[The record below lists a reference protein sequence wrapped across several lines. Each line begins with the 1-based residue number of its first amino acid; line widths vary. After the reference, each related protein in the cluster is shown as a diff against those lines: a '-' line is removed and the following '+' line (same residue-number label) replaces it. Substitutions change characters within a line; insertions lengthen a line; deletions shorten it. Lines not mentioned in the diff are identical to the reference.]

1 MKELK
6 DKKKK
11 TDAESVKCET
21 MPKNVDMKLRANGIS
36 AVGETDLL
44 LKYGKFGNSSKT
56 SSRNFVKHKK
66 KTYFLFYQ
74 S

>member
-1 MKELK
+1 
-6 DKKKK
+6 
-11 TDAESVKCET
+11 

-56 SSRNFVKHKK
+56 CSRNIVKHLKK
-66 KTYFLFYQ
+66 RISFSSSLRIAHENQ
-74 S
+74 